1 MTKGKCHLCEK
12 PGFDRETGT
21 GEPAAAKEGRPLE
34 RRFRS
39 LSFCQL
45 KKGQAHRS
53 TPTPSVSAGYLLGQW
68 FKTI

>member
-1 MTKGKCHLCEK
+1 MPTPYENGWTR
-12 PGFDRETGT
+12 GA
-21 GEPAAAKEGRPLE
+21 GEPAAAKEGEALE
-34 RRFRS
+34 PRFQV
-39 LSFCQL
+39 LSTCQL